1 MEIAGLMKIGKIQDF
16 EWFLSTKLDFESK
29 FALQI
34 ARQALETM
42 LLSKLEEKDEKFFYL
57 SRCNTRLMCARWKTR
72 ILCRS
77 RKDILRS
84 AL

>member
-1 MEIAGLMKIGKIQDF
+1 MKIGKIQDF

-42 LLSKLEEKDEKFFYL
+42 LLSKLEEKDENFFTWADATL
-57 SRCNTRLMCARWKTR
+57 DLCALGEKLEFCVEVGKAFWRVHY
-72 ILCRS
+72 RS
-77 RKDILRS
+77 
-84 AL
+84 